1 MQLDINKILELIF
14 IEFDKNPTEWIL
26 FGCLI
31 VLLLVF
37 FVLRLVFFSSKDVV
51 ARKGKPSILNSIENV
66 EEKDLSLPLGFIDT
80 NKSNSGEN
88 FNLNSGALDDN
99 SNSTVNEYLYLDD
112 NSLIE
117 ELTIPRPGDISS
129 VKKDYSP
136 NQSTL
141 ETKKDFSTFDQKNVH
156 EQEMLDKSILNLSEL
171 ELIEIERKLIALK
184 ELHNAKNLIIQK
196 NNNRVS
202 FQVYSHNN
210 IFP

>member
-1 MQLDINKILELIF
+1 MQLEINKILEFIF
-14 IEFDKNPTEWIL
+14 IEFDKNPTEYIL

-99 SNSTVNEYLYLDD
+99 SNLTVNEYLYLDD

-141 ETKKDFSTFDQKNVH
+141 ETKKDFSTFNQKNVH

-171 ELIEIERKLIALK
+171 ELREIERKLIALK
-184 ELHNAKNLIIQK
+184 ELHNANLIAKEIYVLK
-196 NNNRVS
+196 SREILKDFYNA
-202 FQVYSHNN
+202 
-210 IFP
+210 

>member
-141 ETKKDFSTFDQKNVH
+141 ETKKDFSTFNQKNVH

-184 ELHNAKNLIIQK
+184 ELHNANLIAKEIYVLK
-196 NNNRVS
+196 SREILKDFYNA
-202 FQVYSHNN
+202 
-210 IFP
+210 

>member
-156 EQEMLDKSILNLSEL
+156 EQEVLDKSILNLSEL

-184 ELHNAKNLIIQK
+184 ELHNANLIAKEIYVLK
-196 NNNRVS
+196 SREILKDFYNA
-202 FQVYSHNN
+202 
-210 IFP
+210 

>member
-14 IEFDKNPTEWIL
+14 IEFDKNPTEWTL

-99 SNSTVNEYLYLDD
+99 SNLTVNEYLYLDD

-184 ELHNAKNLIIQK
+184 ELHNANLIAKEIYVLK
-196 NNNRVS
+196 SREILKDFYNA
-202 FQVYSHNN
+202 
-210 IFP
+210 

>member
-14 IEFDKNPTEWIL
+14 IEFDKNPTEWTL

-141 ETKKDFSTFDQKNVH
+141 ETKKDFSTFNQKNVH

-184 ELHNAKNLIIQK
+184 ELHNANLIAKEIYVLK
-196 NNNRVS
+196 SREILKDFYNA
-202 FQVYSHNN
+202 
-210 IFP
+210 

>member
-184 ELHNAKNLIIQK
+184 ELHNANLIAKEIYVLK
-196 NNNRVS
+196 SREILKDFYNA
-202 FQVYSHNN
+202 
-210 IFP
+210 

>member
-1 MQLDINKILELIF
+1 MQLDINKILEFIF

-184 ELHNAKNLIIQK
+184 ELHNANLIAKEIYVLK
-196 NNNRVS
+196 SREILKDFYNA
-202 FQVYSHNN
+202 
-210 IFP
+210 

>member
-99 SNSTVNEYLYLDD
+99 SNLTVNEYLYLDD

-156 EQEMLDKSILNLSEL
+156 EQEVLDKSILNLSEL

-184 ELHNAKNLIIQK
+184 ELHNANLIAKEIYVLK
-196 NNNRVS
+196 SREILKDFYNA
-202 FQVYSHNN
+202 
-210 IFP
+210 

>member
-1 MQLDINKILELIF
+1 MQLDINKTLEFIF

-80 NKSNSGEN
+80 KKSNSGEN

-99 SNSTVNEYLYLDD
+99 SNLTVNEYLYLDD

-184 ELHNAKNLIIQK
+184 ELHNANLIAKEIYVLK
-196 NNNRVS
+196 SREILKDFYNA
-202 FQVYSHNN
+202 
-210 IFP
+210 

>member
-1 MQLDINKILELIF
+1 MQLDINKILEFIF

-80 NKSNSGEN
+80 KKSNSGEN

-99 SNSTVNEYLYLDD
+99 SNSSVNEYLYLDD

-156 EQEMLDKSILNLSEL
+156 EQEVLDKSILNLSEL

-184 ELHNAKNLIIQK
+184 ELHNANLIAKEIYVLK
-196 NNNRVS
+196 SREILKDFYNA
-202 FQVYSHNN
+202 
-210 IFP
+210 

>member
-14 IEFDKNPTEWIL
+14 IEFDKNPTEWTL

-184 ELHNAKNLIIQK
+184 ELHNANLIAKEIYVLK
-196 NNNRVS
+196 SREILKDFYNA
-202 FQVYSHNN
+202 
-210 IFP
+210 

>member
-1 MQLDINKILELIF
+1 MQLDINKILEFIF
-14 IEFDKNPTEWIL
+14 VEFDKNPTEWIL

-31 VLLLVF
+31 VLFLVF

-51 ARKGKPSILNSIENV
+51 ARKGKPSILNSIKNV

-99 SNSTVNEYLYLDD
+99 SNSTINEYLYLDD

-141 ETKKDFSTFDQKNVH
+141 ETKKDFSTFNQKNVH

-184 ELHNAKNLIIQK
+184 ELHNANLIAKEIYVLK
-196 NNNRVS
+196 SREILKDFYNA
-202 FQVYSHNN
+202 
-210 IFP
+210 

>member
-1 MQLDINKILELIF
+1 MQLDINKILEFIF

-80 NKSNSGEN
+80 KKSNSGEN

-99 SNSTVNEYLYLDD
+99 SNSSVNEYLYLDD

-184 ELHNAKNLIIQK
+184 ELHNANLIAKEIYVLK
-196 NNNRVS
+196 SREILKDFYNA
-202 FQVYSHNN
+202 
-210 IFP
+210 

>member
-184 ELHNAKNLIIQK
+184 ELHNANLIAKEIYVLK
-196 NNNRVS
+196 SREILKDFYNV
-202 FQVYSHNN
+202 
-210 IFP
+210 

>member
-1 MQLDINKILELIF
+1 MQLDINKILEFIF

-99 SNSTVNEYLYLDD
+99 SNLTVNEYLYLDD

-184 ELHNAKNLIIQK
+184 ELHNANLIAKEIYVLK
-196 NNNRVS
+196 SREILKDFYNA
-202 FQVYSHNN
+202 
-210 IFP
+210 

>member
-117 ELTIPRPGDISS
+117 ELTIPRPGDIPS

-156 EQEMLDKSILNLSEL
+156 EQEVLDKSILNLSEL

-184 ELHNAKNLIIQK
+184 ELHNANLIAKEIYVLK
-196 NNNRVS
+196 SREILKDFYNA
-202 FQVYSHNN
+202 
-210 IFP
+210 

>member
-14 IEFDKNPTEWIL
+14 IEFDKNPTEWTL

-80 NKSNSGEN
+80 KKSNSGEN

-99 SNSTVNEYLYLDD
+99 SNSSVNEYLYLDD

-156 EQEMLDKSILNLSEL
+156 EQEVLDKSILNLSEL

-184 ELHNAKNLIIQK
+184 ELHNANLIAKEIYVLK
-196 NNNRVS
+196 SREILKDFYNA
-202 FQVYSHNN
+202 
-210 IFP
+210 

>member
-1 MQLDINKILELIF
+1 MQLDINKILEFIF

-37 FVLRLVFFSSKDVV
+37 FVLRLLFFSSKDVV

-80 NKSNSGEN
+80 KKSNSGEN

-99 SNSTVNEYLYLDD
+99 SNSSVNEYLYLDD

-141 ETKKDFSTFDQKNVH
+141 ETKKDFSTFNQKNVH

-184 ELHNAKNLIIQK
+184 ELHNANLIAKEIYVLK
-196 NNNRVS
+196 SREILKDFYNA
-202 FQVYSHNN
+202 
-210 IFP
+210 

>member
-1 MQLDINKILELIF
+1 MQLDINKTLEFIF

-80 NKSNSGEN
+80 KKSNSGEN

-99 SNSTVNEYLYLDD
+99 SNSSVNEYLYLDD

-184 ELHNAKNLIIQK
+184 ELHNANLIAKEIYVLK
-196 NNNRVS
+196 SREILKDFYNA
-202 FQVYSHNN
+202 
-210 IFP
+210 

>member
-14 IEFDKNPTEWIL
+14 IEFDKNPTEWTL

-99 SNSTVNEYLYLDD
+99 SNSSVNEYLYLDD

-184 ELHNAKNLIIQK
+184 ELHNANLIAKEIYVLK
-196 NNNRVS
+196 SREILKDFYNA
-202 FQVYSHNN
+202 
-210 IFP
+210 

>member
-1 MQLDINKILELIF
+1 MQLDINKTLEFIF

-37 FVLRLVFFSSKDVV
+37 FVLRLLFFSSKDVV

-80 NKSNSGEN
+80 KKSNSGEN

-141 ETKKDFSTFDQKNVH
+141 ETKKDFSTFNQKNVH

-184 ELHNAKNLIIQK
+184 ELHNANLIAKEIYVLK
-196 NNNRVS
+196 SREILKDFYNA
-202 FQVYSHNN
+202 
-210 IFP
+210 

>member
-99 SNSTVNEYLYLDD
+99 SNLTVNEYLYLDD

-184 ELHNAKNLIIQK
+184 ELHNANLIAKEIYVLK
-196 NNNRVS
+196 SREILKDFYNA
-202 FQVYSHNN
+202 
-210 IFP
+210 

>member
-99 SNSTVNEYLYLDD
+99 SNSSVNEYLYLDD

-184 ELHNAKNLIIQK
+184 ELHNANLIAKEIYVLK
-196 NNNRVS
+196 SREILKDFYNA
-202 FQVYSHNN
+202 
-210 IFP
+210 

>member
-1 MQLDINKILELIF
+1 MQLDINKILEFIF

-99 SNSTVNEYLYLDD
+99 SNSSVNEYLYLDD

-156 EQEMLDKSILNLSEL
+156 EQEVLDKSILNLSEL

-184 ELHNAKNLIIQK
+184 ELHNANLIAKEIYVLK
-196 NNNRVS
+196 SREILKDFYNA
-202 FQVYSHNN
+202 
-210 IFP
+210 

>member
-14 IEFDKNPTEWIL
+14 IEFDKNPTEWTL

-80 NKSNSGEN
+80 KKSNSGEN

-99 SNSTVNEYLYLDD
+99 SNSSVNEYLYLDD

-184 ELHNAKNLIIQK
+184 ELHNANLIAKEIYVLK
-196 NNNRVS
+196 SREILKDFYNA
-202 FQVYSHNN
+202 
-210 IFP
+210 

>member
-1 MQLDINKILELIF
+1 MQLDINKILEFIF

-80 NKSNSGEN
+80 KKSNSGEN

-99 SNSTVNEYLYLDD
+99 SNSSVNEYLYLDD

-117 ELTIPRPGDISS
+117 ELTIPRPGDIPS

-156 EQEMLDKSILNLSEL
+156 EQEVLDKSILNLSEL

-184 ELHNAKNLIIQK
+184 ELHNANLIAKEIYVLK
-196 NNNRVS
+196 SREILKDFYNA
-202 FQVYSHNN
+202 
-210 IFP
+210 

>member
-99 SNSTVNEYLYLDD
+99 SNSSVNEYLYLDD

-156 EQEMLDKSILNLSEL
+156 EQEVLDKSILNLSEL

-184 ELHNAKNLIIQK
+184 ELHNANLIAKEIYVLK
-196 NNNRVS
+196 SREILKDFYNA
-202 FQVYSHNN
+202 
-210 IFP
+210 

>member
-1 MQLDINKILELIF
+1 MQLDINKTLEFIF

-37 FVLRLVFFSSKDVV
+37 FVLRLLFFSSKDVV

-99 SNSTVNEYLYLDD
+99 SNSSVNEYLYLDD

-184 ELHNAKNLIIQK
+184 ELHNANLIAKEIYVLK
-196 NNNRVS
+196 SREILKDFYNA
-202 FQVYSHNN
+202 
-210 IFP
+210 

>member
-1 MQLDINKILELIF
+1 MQLDINKILEFIF

-99 SNSTVNEYLYLDD
+99 SNSSVNEYLYLDD

-141 ETKKDFSTFDQKNVH
+141 ETKKDFSTFNQKNVH

-184 ELHNAKNLIIQK
+184 ELHNANLIAKEIYVLK
-196 NNNRVS
+196 SREILKDFYNA
-202 FQVYSHNN
+202 
-210 IFP
+210 

>member
-1 MQLDINKILELIF
+1 MQLDINKILEFIF

-156 EQEMLDKSILNLSEL
+156 EQEVLDKSILNLSEL

-184 ELHNAKNLIIQK
+184 ELHNANLIAKEIYVLK
-196 NNNRVS
+196 SREILKDFYNA
-202 FQVYSHNN
+202 
-210 IFP
+210 